1 MTVDDLL
8 RQIMTPARRRAVKS
22 VAGKGGL
29 VTGLAGLVGRDDA
42 LHPCAPAKGYSPT
55 VVVGTT
61 STMQAISTSTSRR
74 IAGEDVP
81 W

>member
-29 VTGLAGLVGRDDA
+29 VTGLAGSSDA
-42 LHPCAPAKGYSPT
+42 MML
-55 VVVGTT
+55 
-61 STMQAISTSTSRR
+61 STMQAISTSTS
-74 IAGEDVP
+74 AA
-81 W
+81 

>member
-29 VTGLAGLVGRDDA
+29 VTGLAGSSAAMMLST
-42 LHPCAPAKGYSPT
+42 LAPGKKGSPT
-55 VVVGTT
+55 VVVGDNLDD
-61 STMQAISTSTSRR
+61 
-74 IAGEDVP
+74 AGYLYFDSAA
-81 W
+81 

>member
-29 VTGLAGLVGRDDA
+29 VTGLALS
-42 LHPCAPAKGYSPT
+42 LIHISEPT
-55 VVVGTT
+55 
-61 STMQAISTSTSRR
+61 RL
-74 IAGEDVP
+74 
-81 W
+81 